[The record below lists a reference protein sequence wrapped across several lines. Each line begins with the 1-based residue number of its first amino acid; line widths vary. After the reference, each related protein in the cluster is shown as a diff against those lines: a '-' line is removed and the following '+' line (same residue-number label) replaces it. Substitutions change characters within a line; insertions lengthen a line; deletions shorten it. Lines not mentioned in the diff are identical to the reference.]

1 MSRIRVHALVA
12 GLTVI
17 GASLL
22 APFANAAEWPQKE
35 ITLINNF
42 PPGSATELTARAF
55 ARSISKTLGKTVVI
69 KAVPGGAGQLGPAD
83 GRG

>member
-1 MSRIRVHALVA
+1 MSRIRIHALVA
-12 GLTVI
+12 GLAVA

-22 APFANAAEWPQKE
+22 APLAHAADNWPQKE

-55 ARSISKTLGKTVVI
+55 AL
-69 KAVPGGAGQLGPAD
+69 
-83 GRG
+83 